1 MGEIIKLQS
10 QFKVRGQVSTQYH
23 FSSAHVSH
31 LLLLSVDL
39 GYVHLEAAATAQM
52 LATKHAAE
60 ALPGVGVSVE
70 DVHLEVPLLAGAD
83 VGAVGAV
90 PASESLHHHHIGQTI
105 LI

>member
-1 MGEIIKLQS
+1 M
-10 QFKVRGQVSTQYH
+10 STQYH
-23 FSSAHVSH
+23 FFSAHVSH

-52 LATKHAAE
+52 LATEHAAE

>member
-1 MGEIIKLQS
+1 MGSCGETSRGGKGGEERADNAQARSFLQI
-10 QFKVRGQVSTQYH
+10 
-23 FSSAHVSH
+23 AHNILH
-31 LLLLSVDL
+31 
-39 GYVHLEAAATAQM
+39 VHLEAASTAQM
-52 LATKHAAE
+52 LATEHAAE